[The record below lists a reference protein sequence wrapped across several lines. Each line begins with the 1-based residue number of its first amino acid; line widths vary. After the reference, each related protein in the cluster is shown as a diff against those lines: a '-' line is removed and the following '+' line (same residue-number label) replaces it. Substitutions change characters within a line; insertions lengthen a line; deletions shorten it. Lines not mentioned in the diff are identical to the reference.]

1 METRF
6 FIAVCILV
14 GVVVSFFSA
23 FIRSMNRIESR
34 IEDLKPKENPNWDY
48 GKITVDNAKG
58 KTENGINFVRFD
70 SGKENKDE
78 IELRKY
84 CLNNVPAVIGK
95 KSYISEA
102 DMIYHYITTGETKK
116 GSDTSK
122 KQEL

>member
-1 METRF
+1 MEVKI
-6 FIAVCILV
+6 FIAICFF
-14 GVVVSFFSA
+14 GSVVISFLIGFS
-23 FIRSMNRIESR
+23 RSLNKIESR
-34 IEDLKPKENPNWDY
+34 IEDLKPKENPKWDF
-48 GKITVDNAKG
+48 GKSTVDNAKG